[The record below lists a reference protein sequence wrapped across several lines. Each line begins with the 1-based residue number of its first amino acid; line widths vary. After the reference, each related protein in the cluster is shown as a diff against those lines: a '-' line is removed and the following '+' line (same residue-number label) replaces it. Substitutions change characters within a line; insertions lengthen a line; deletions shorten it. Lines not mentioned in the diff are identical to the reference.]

1 MDGLKGKSAVVVGA
15 SSGVGRATLLA
26 LASRGV
32 RVRGVAR
39 GRERLDRIGREAP
52 GEVTAIAEDASDPG
66 VAARLLRDAPDL
78 VVVCVGARPRM
89 APVDEQT
96 WESFSAAWSTDV
108 KATFHLCQ
116 EAVRRP
122 LKPGSVVV
130 IVSSGAAIS
139 GSPLSGGYAG
149 AKRMQW
155 LLAGYMQRISD
166 MRRLG
171 IRFVTLVPKQFIVGT
186 AIAEAGSSAYADDVG
201 ITQQKFM
208 ERFGPQ
214 LLPEAVAEVI
224 VRIARGEAGMNGATV
239 GVTGKGIEA
248 I

>member
-1 MDGLKGKSAVVVGA
+1 MDNLKGKSAVVAGA

-26 LASRGV
+26 LASQGA
-32 RVRGVAR
+32 RVCGVAR
-39 GRERLDRIGREAP
+39 GRERIDRIGREAP
-52 GEVTAIAEDASDPG
+52 GEVTALAADASDPG
-66 VAARLLRDAPDL
+66 VAARLIGDAPDL
-78 VVVCVGARPRM
+78 VVVCLGARPRM
-89 APVDEQT
+89 APVDEHT
-96 WESFSAAWSTDV
+96 WETFSAAWSTDV

-166 MRRLG
+166 KRKLG
-171 IRFVTLVPKQFIVGT
+171 LRFVTVVPKQFIVGT
-186 AIAEAGSSAYADDVG
+186 AMAEAGSSAYADEVG
-201 ITQQKFM
+201 ITQEKFM
-208 ERFGPQ
+208 ERFGVQ
-214 LLPEAVAEVI
+214 LMPEAVAEVI
-224 VRIARGEAGMNGATV
+224 VKIARGEAGMDGAAV

-248 I
+248 L